1 LVKNYTAYSSDN
13 KLTIINGEEVR
24 IWMEMAMT
32 NSKYPGTMAQGKIM
46 LRQMSQKQDRRR
58 ELE

>member
-1 LVKNYTAYSSDN
+1 
-13 KLTIINGEEVR
+13 
-24 IWMEMAMT
+24 MEMAMT